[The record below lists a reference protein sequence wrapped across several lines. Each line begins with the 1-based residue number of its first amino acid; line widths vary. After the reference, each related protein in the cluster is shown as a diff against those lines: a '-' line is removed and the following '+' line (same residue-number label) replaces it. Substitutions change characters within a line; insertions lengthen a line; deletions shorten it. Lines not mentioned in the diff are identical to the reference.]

1 MCSERFCTASK
12 QFRMIRTDY
21 DSNTNIIQLKT
32 HLDALSNS
40 EIRRFIS
47 THSTMLSE
55 RFGDVFGVAL
65 KQFHTIRVD
74 YESNAN
80 RIRFEI
86 ETASH
91 DYERQY
97 ESNTVRN
104 SHRRTKQFV
113 CLPDFNSTH
122 EAMLSER
129 FGDVIRFE
137 PHRDSLSNSYVH

>member
-1 MCSERFCTASK
+1 
-12 QFRMIRTDY
+12 
-21 DSNTNIIQLKT
+21 
-32 HLDALSNS
+32 
-40 EIRRFIS
+40 
-47 THSTMLSE
+47 MLSI
-55 RFGDVFGVAL
+55 RFGDVFWGGFETAS
-65 KQFHTIRVD
+65 H
-74 YESNAN
+74 NAN
-80 RIRFEI
+80 IIRFET

-129 FGDVIRFE
+129 FGDVLCAFSECFE
-137 PHRDSLSNSYVH
+137 SQNGAKSTHGLPMMRK

>member
-1 MCSERFCTASK
+1 
-12 QFRMIRTDY
+12 
-21 DSNTNIIQLKT
+21 
-32 HLDALSNS
+32 
-40 EIRRFIS
+40 
-47 THSTMLSE
+47 MLS
-55 RFGDVFGVAL
+55 RVAL

-97 ESNTVRN
+97 ESNTIRN

-113 CLPDFNSTH
+113 CLPVFVSTH
-122 EAMLSER
+122 EAMFSER
-129 FGDVIRFE
+129 FGDVLCAFSECFE
-137 PHRDSLSNSYVH
+137 SQNGAKSTHGLPMMRK

>member
-1 MCSERFCTASK
+1 MFS
-12 QFRMIRTDY
+12 
-21 DSNTNIIQLKT
+21 
-32 HLDALSNS
+32 
-40 EIRRFIS
+40 
-47 THSTMLSE
+47 
-55 RFGDVFGVAL
+55 GVAL

-74 YESNAN
+74 YDSNAI
-80 RIRFEI
+80 RIRFET

-113 CLPDFNSTH
+113 CLPDFISTH

-129 FGDVIRFE
+129 FGDVLCAFSECFE
-137 PHRDSLSNSYVH
+137 SQNGAKSTHGLPMMRK